1 MSFVSLLSNLVPIRF
16 VVHPHQ
22 GRQKNKKKR
31 KSKWGDVRT
40 TDFLISQFFW
50 VSSWNRLLV
59 FKLLETRSAK
69 FWQCFFFAKN
79 TLAIHYP
86 KTKHQTVNY
95 CQTQFS
101 TWKDKTFV
109 SYLVKKL
116 HKFSKQYYSRNE
128 INLRNGR
135 TWWRWTFWDFSF
147 LGMFL
152 DFFFWRFVSRVKD
165 GLKVYLQKL
174 CSLFSLVDHIFPS
187 KNYLIG
193 ISIDSQWM
201 LLLFGTVNHSFQYF
215 FPWSFI

>member
-1 MSFVSLLSNLVPIRF
+1 MGGCQNYRFPNLSIFLSFSL
-16 VVHPHQ
+16 
-22 GRQKNKKKR
+22 
-31 KSKWGDVRT
+31 KSIT
-40 TDFLISQFFW
+40 S
-50 VSSWNRLLV
+50 

-109 SYLVKKL
+109 SYLLKKL

-135 TWWRWTFWDFSF
+135 TWWRWTFWDFSL

-152 DFFFWRFVSRVKD
+152 DFFYWRSVSRVKD

-174 CSLFSLVDHIFPS
+174 CSLFSLVDHIFPF

-215 FPWSFI
+215 FPLIISIMPITCFKSHHLLK